1 LTSNPMIEKAGQ
13 YLRRLCL
20 EIPSRRVGSQGN
32 QAATDFFERT
42 VASFGFETE
51 SPSFDCIDWT
61 TEGADL
67 TADGSQ
73 FEASASPYSLGCK
86 VGAPLM
92 AASTLEELEAAETA
106 GKILLL
112 QGDLTKEQLMPK
124 NFPFY
129 NPDHHKRII
138 RLLEVKRPAA
148 IVAATS
154 RDVEM
159 AGAVYPFPLIEDGD
173 FDIPS
178 VYMTEEEGQRLVQ
191 YAGKRI
197 TLESRAR
204 RIPSTGCNVIAWKGT
219 NPDHRAVLFAHI
231 DAKPGTP
238 GALDNASGVA
248 VLLLLAELLADYS
261 GDLGIEIVALNGE
274 DYYSG
279 VGEQAYL
286 RMNSG
291 RFEQMILGI
300 NLDGAGYHRGK
311 TAYSLYD
318 CPPELAASIRKAFS
332 AYVELVEGEAWYQGD
347 HGLFLMNQRPALAIT
362 SERFVEILS
371 EIAHTARDKPE
382 IVDTVKLVGIAL
394 ALRDVLVVLDEI
406 KGQ

>member
-1 LTSNPMIEKAGQ
+1 MRSNPMIEKAAQ
-13 YLRRLCL
+13 YLRKLCL
-20 EIPSRRVGSQGN
+20 EIPSRGVGSRGN
-32 QAATDFFERT
+32 QAATDFFEGT
-42 VASFGFETE
+42 IASFGFRTE
-51 SPSFDCIDWT
+51 STSFDCIDWSSD
-61 TEGADL
+61 GADL
-67 TADGSQ
+67 TAEGDR
-73 FEASASPYSLGCK
+73 FETSASPYSLGCQ
-86 VGAPLM
+86 VSAPL
-92 AASTLEELEAAETA
+92 AATSTLEQLEAAEAA

-138 RLLEVKRPAA
+138 QLLEEKRPAA

-159 AGAVYPFPLIEDGD
+159 AGAVYPFPLIEDGE

-178 VYMTEEEGQRLVQ
+178 VYMTEEEGQRL
-191 YAGKRI
+191 AGYVGKQV

-204 RIPSTGCNVIAWKGT
+204 RMPSTGCNVIAPKGAG
-219 NPDHRAVLFAHI
+219 PERRAVLFAHI

-238 GALDNASGVA
+238 GALDNASGIA

-261 GDLGIEIVALNGE
+261 GELGIEIAALNGE

-279 VGEQAYL
+279 IGEQEYL
-286 RMNSG
+286 RTNSG
-291 RFEQMILGI
+291 KFEGIVLGV

-318 CPPELAASIRKAFS
+318 CPPAIADAIRKAFS
-332 AYVELVEGEAWYQGD
+332 TYEDLVEGEPWYQGD
-347 HGLFLMNQRPALAIT
+347 HGLFLMNGRPALAIT

-371 EIAHTARDKPE
+371 EIAHTAKDRPE
-382 IVDTVKLVGIAL
+382 LVDTLKLVNVAL
-394 ALRDVLVVLDEI
+394 ALRDVLVDLDELM
-406 KGQ
+406 G